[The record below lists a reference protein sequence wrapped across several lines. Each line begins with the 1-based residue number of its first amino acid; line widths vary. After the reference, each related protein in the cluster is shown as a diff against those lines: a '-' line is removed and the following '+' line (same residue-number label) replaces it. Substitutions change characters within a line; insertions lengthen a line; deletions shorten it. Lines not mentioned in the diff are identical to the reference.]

1 MIACIKQHFVL
12 KGYRLI
18 GETANCMSEEENVQ
32 INLKNLIITESNKVI
47 IKYY

>member
-18 GETANCMSEEENVQ
+18 GEMDNPMSEGENVQ
-32 INLKNLIITESNKVI
+32 MSLKDLIITESNNV